1 MGIQNRLVTKLNGRP
16 VGGPIVAA
24 KDMLRTVAVF
34 VVVVVV
40 VVTIF
45 VPTVLLGYNVVFLCT
60 RTVATICVFCSV
72 AAGIKIAEFSS
83 KVGAVFT
90 RIAVVW
96 TNTVFLYNPLVRIIR
111 CSGVDAVWA
120 WWMLVAELIV
130 LWLSSKAPSEA
141 RPISSSQFFSG
152 FHR

>member
-1 MGIQNRLVTKLNGRP
+1 MGIQNRLVTKLKGRP
-16 VGGPIVAA
+16 GNISAEGMFGA
-24 KDMLRTVAVF
+24 VAVF

-60 RTVATICVFCSV
+60 STVAVCGVGGSV
-72 AAGIKIAEFSS
+72 AARIKIAEFSS
-83 KVGAVFT
+83 KGRTVFT